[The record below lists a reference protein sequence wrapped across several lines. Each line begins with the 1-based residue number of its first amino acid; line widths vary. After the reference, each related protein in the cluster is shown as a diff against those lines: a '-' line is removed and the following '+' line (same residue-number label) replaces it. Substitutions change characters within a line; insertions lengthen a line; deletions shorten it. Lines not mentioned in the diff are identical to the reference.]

1 MRRQRQIPT
10 PAAAPAMVTQLYG
23 LERCSTCIRARDWL
37 NSRRIDYRF
46 TDYRAQPIAPAT
58 LAVWAQT
65 LGWEKL
71 VNRAG
76 TTWRSLGGAQK
87 AATSDAEWLAL
98 IAAFPTLVK
107 RPVVVRDG
115 RVSVG
120 FSEKTFAERFGA

>member
-1 MRRQRQIPT
+1 MI
-10 PAAAPAMVTQLYG
+10 TQLYG
-23 LERCSTCIRARDWL
+23 LERCGTCIKARDWL
-37 NSRRIDYRF
+37 NSRKIEHRF
-46 TDYRAQPIAPAT
+46 TDYRVHPIPPAT
-58 LAVWAQT
+58 LTAWAQA

-76 TTWRSLGGAQK
+76 TTWRGLSDAQK
-87 AATSDAEWLAL
+87 AASSDAEWLAL

>member
-1 MRRQRQIPT
+1 MI
-10 PAAAPAMVTQLYG
+10 TQLYG
-23 LERCSTCIRARDWL
+23 LERCGTCIKARGWL
-37 NSRRIDYRF
+37 NSRKIEHRF
-46 TDYRAQPIAPAT
+46 TDYRVHPIPPAT
-58 LAVWAQT
+58 LTAWAQA

-76 TTWRSLGGAQK
+76 TTWRGLSDAQK
-87 AATSDAEWLAL
+87 AASSDAEWLAL